1 MPKLHIFVEN
11 TGLMSKVFI
20 AFFFFIAFSITS
32 AKILGQKLT
41 LIPYATG
48 FKYPIDLKNC
58 GDDRLFV
65 AENNGIIR
73 VINPDGTVRLT
84 PFLDISSK
92 VFYVPEGALLGFA
105 FSPNFKTNGK
115 FYVYYTTGSE
125 GNVNSVVEE
134 YKVSIADSNVANP
147 NSATTILVQAQ
158 VAEDHLGG
166 NLMFGKDGYLY
177 INFGD
182 GGPDGGDPYGHS
194 QDKTTF
200 LGKIL
205 RIDVTNS
212 TDGQPYVIPS
222 TNPFYNDATPAV
234 KKEIWATGMRNPYR
248 SSFDKLTGD
257 MWLPDVGEHKY
268 EEVNFQKINS
278 PGGQNYGWNVM
289 EGGACF
295 NSSFGCNTSGLTLP
309 IYAYS
314 HTTSNAIIGGYV
326 IRSPESKLLFGTYIF
341 ADYVQKFVDGIK
353 EANGQLSGDV
363 IHLLKA
369 GDLPNNPV
377 SFGEDRL
384 GGIYIIFYDEP
395 VIYRLEDTSYLR
407 HPKAYITSMEQ
418 NGGDSYLLQGLQ
430 GRNLTYQWLRNNV
443 IIPGATFANYDVNSS
458 GNYSLVVT
466 NDLGF
471 SDTSNVFPF
480 GALPLNFI
488 SFTAHETSLG
498 KINLQWKTSSEQNVK
513 GYNVFRKQGSETNF
527 SGVGFV
533 ASKSVNGNSN
543 NELDYSFIDSSVLIN
558 SKIFYRLQIENKDGG
573 HTYSDIISISSSKE
587 KNNFSVYPNPAKR
600 QFTVYIDKFTQ
611 PLMMSIYDN
620 SGQKIKEQLLNQ
632 QNTTVKV
639 TGIKGIYIVQISN
652 TDGSNIERKK
662 LLVE

>member
-1 MPKLHIFVEN
+1 MKRSFLLLSF
-11 TGLMSKVFI
+11 L
-20 AFFFFIAFSITS
+20 FSLLFLN
-32 AKILGQKLT
+32 AQKLAVV
-41 LIPYATG
+41 PYVSG
-48 FKYPIDLKNC
+48 LGYPIDVKNC

-65 AENNGIIR
+65 ADKSGIIR
-73 VINPDGTVRLT
+73 IINEDGTVRPV

-92 VFYVPEGALLGFA
+92 MVDGYEDGLMGIA
-105 FSPNFKTNGK
+105 FSPNYKTDRK
-115 FYVYYTTGSE
+115 FYVDYVGKISDDTTSF
-125 GNVNSVVEE
+125 VEE
-134 YKVSIADSNVANP
+134 YKVNSGDSNIADPS
-147 NSATTILVQAQ
+147 SSLTILTQPQ
-158 VAEDHLGG
+158 PFNDHVGG

-182 GGPDGGDPYGHS
+182 GDAEEDPNKFA
-194 QDKTTF
+194 QNLNTF
-200 LGKIL
+200 NGKVL
-205 RIDVTNS
+205 RIDVSNS
-212 TDGQPYVIPS
+212 SLMQPYVIPP
-222 TNPFYNDATPAV
+222 TNAFYSNSEPNI
-234 KKEIWATGMRNPYR
+234 KKEIWAYGLRNPFR
-248 SSFDKLTGD
+248 SSIDRLTGD
-257 MWLPDVGEHKY
+257 IWIADVGQYYH
-268 EEVNFQKINS
+268 EEINFQAVDERN
-278 PGGQNYGWNVM
+278 GQNYGWNIM
-289 EGGACF
+289 EGDSCF
-295 NSSFGCNTSGLTLP
+295 LSTTCNSTGLKLP
-309 IYAYS
+309 IYDYG
-314 HTTSNAIIGGYV
+314 HTNGSGAVIGGYV
-326 IRSPESKLLFGTYIF
+326 FRSAQSKSLFGTYLF
-341 ADYVQKFVDGIK
+341 ADLTSKWIDGMK
-353 EANGQLSGDV
+353 ENNGVLSGQ
-363 IHLLKA
+363 
-369 GDLPNNPV
+369 PV
-377 SFGEDRL
+377 EYLSGTQAFGYPISFGEDRY
-384 GGIYIIFYDEP
+384 GDQYIIYNANGTL
-395 VIYRLEDTSYLR
+395 YKLSDTSYLR
-407 HPKAYITSMEQ
+407 HPKAYITSVEQ
-418 NGGDSYLLQGLQ
+418 SGGDSYLLQGLQ

-471 SDTSNVFPF
+471 SDTSDVFSF

-558 SKIFYRLQIENKDGG
+558 SKIFYRLQIENKDGR